1 MTRLRIGAL
10 LVVAAAAFTA
20 SAAGASGRGPVSISA
35 VDSSGFPLIRATV
48 IAPRG
53 SRTVR
58 LSENGKPAVG
68 LTAINLGKSK
78 AIVLA
83 VDRSESMRGR
93 PLANAIAAAKQFV
106 SSTGATDHVGVVV
119 FGRSAISLTHGEAGP
134 GDAQSALSD
143 VTVDTR
149 SGTALYDAIVSA
161 AGELRADSR
170 PGRAIVVITDGKDV
184 SSLASVDAAIRAAQ
198 GARASVYTIGIG
210 GPSVH
215 TDSPAPHRL
224 RDRRHLSPGGECE
237 RARLGLRIARERA
250 RADLADHLR
259 HRFASRRHPQ
269 PPRNGARRRQR
280 HESSHDSRLERHG
293 RPIRR
298 RASSRVLGTAPQ
310 ARS

>member
-20 SAAGASGRGPVSISA
+20 SAAGASGRGPVFISA

-161 AGELRADSR
+161 AGELQADSR

-210 GPSVH
+210 GPSF
-215 TDSPAPHRL
+215 TPTLL
-224 RDRRHLSPGGECE
+224 R
-237 RARLGLRIARERA
+237 RIASET
-250 RADLADHLR
+250 
-259 HRFASRRHPQ
+259 
-269 PPRNGARRRQR
+269 G
-280 HESSHDSRLERHG
+280 
-293 RPIRR
+293 
-298 RASSRVLGTAPQ
+298 GTY
-310 ARS
+310 R